1 MLRHSS
7 CETLTT
13 IVSLDDNNH
22 SNRTLEES
30 NNIFNVQEDT
40 VSLASSI
47 STLDYD
53 FEGSIQEETIDVF
66 RSETQKKIRNIF
78 NFFPKLINFENLPDW
93 LKDNQFIRSGYRAP
107 SDSIKYV
114 FFSLIQFHNE
124 TINIWTHL
132 VGSIM
137 FFSACIWVMSRPNN
151 LVPANVKWI
160 FLPFFLGS
168 IMCMTCSAAFHLFF
182 FKSQKFGAI
191 FSKLDYSGIALLIIG
206 SFIPWI
212 YFVFECQPHL
222 VIIYISM
229 ITVIGILAVIVSLFD
244 KFAQP
249 RFRPLR
255 AGIFLTMGLS
265 AIFPG
270 IHLLLIE
277 SWDIIVEKELLK
289 WNIIMGSLYV
299 IGALQYALRIPERF
313 CMGKFDYL
321 FHSHQFFHIFVVIAA
336 SLHFYGISRVTVNKI
351 SSGSCEEQAIEI
363 LLEFNK
369 NTYKLLLKC

>member
-1 MLRHSS
+1 MLKYSS

-13 IVSLDDNNH
+13 LVSLDDNLVE
-22 SNRTLEES
+22 TIEE
-30 NNIFNVQEDT
+30 NNSLINVKEDT
-40 VSLASSI
+40 ISLVSSI
-47 STLDYD
+47 DTLDHD
-53 FEGSIQEETIDVF
+53 FEENIQEETIEVF
-66 RSETQKKIRNIF
+66 RSETQRKIRRIF

-93 LKDNQFIRSGYRAP
+93 LKDNQFIRSGYRPP
-107 SDSIKYV
+107 SGSMKYV
-114 FFSLIQFHNE
+114 FFSLIQYHNE

-137 FFSACIWVMSRPNN
+137 FISACIWVMSRPNN
-151 LVPANVKWI
+151 LVPSNVKLI

-168 IMCMTCSAAFHLFF
+168 ILCMTCSASFHLFF

-206 SFIPWI
+206 SFIPWL
-212 YFVFECQPHL
+212 YLVFQCHIHL
-222 VIIYISM
+222 VILYIVM
-229 ITVIGILAVIVSLFD
+229 ITVMGVLAIIVSLFD

-249 RFRPLR
+249 RYRPLR

-277 SWDIIVEKELLK
+277 SWEIIVEKELLK

-313 CMGKFDYL
+313 FMGKFDYL
-321 FHSHQFFHIFVVIAA
+321 FHSHQFFHIFVVLAA
-336 SLHFYGISRVTVNKI
+336 FIHFYGISRVAVHKI
-351 SSGSCEEQAIEI
+351 SSGSCEEQEIESGVT
-363 LLEFNK
+363 LWKKWFG
-369 NTYKLLLKC
+369 TYG